1 MNRFRLPKPLYLSI
15 KEGKPSRICIAIS
28 TTDGYLHQ
36 TETVVSSFDEIDN
49 EIERLIIE
57 FNLKPSEYRVSVG
70 Y

>member
-1 MNRFRLPKPLYLSI
+1 MNRFKLPKPLYLSI
-15 KEGKPSRICIAIS
+15 KEGKPSRICIAIAS
-28 TTDGYLHQ
+28 NGYLHQ

-49 EIERLIIE
+49 EIEKLIIE